1 MYNLLKQGKIAATI
15 KKSMKR
21 KSHRKL
27 KNISKFIFL
36 LALCGLILGLAAP
49 AAAQDEQPA
58 WWLLPSPPD
67 TSQFPLIQLHLEIY
81 DTAGNSIP
89 DLKKEE
95 ISILENGVEL
105 PLEELQRIEP
115 GVQIIVAA
123 NNAPSLANF
132 VGGATLF
139 DRLRIALRDWASR
152 QPAGTPDDFSIASN
166 SGLLA
171 VRLQDPQQWV
181 KAIEDFVPN
190 LRESQPSV
198 ISFSQALELATDP
211 NKNPRMKRSILYITT
226 VPTAAEQEA
235 LPNLAER
242 AAQLGVQVNVWL
254 VATAGVVNTP
264 QVQPLQQMAAI
275 TGGQFFLFTGREELP
290 NLDVYLEPI
299 RYQYQ
304 LGYTSQI
311 IQSGSQNLT
320 VRMQRGDLTASS
332 DGLEFSLTVLP
343 PNPIFLSPPVDILR
357 NWTVSEGQPDEEA
370 LLQPL
375 VVSIPI
381 LIEFPDGLPR
391 PVRRT
396 QLLVDG
402 VVQVENTQP
411 PFDIF
416 FWSLAPYAESQ
427 RVMIQAHIE
436 DSLGLENVSIE
447 TAVQISIVPKQM
459 SFIEKLATRRWPV
472 ILAIVVLAALILLSV
487 LYLARR
493 RLATKKRRE
502 ERRAYRDPLTQ
513 PVPIRQEEPA
523 QPMQQTPTVE
533 PARDKISWA
542 ISKLKAPARLM
553 QLDAE
558 GNPVRGSTI
567 PLDKDQITFGKD
579 AKQVTCLLDSA
590 SVSGIHAR
598 FFRSADGQYMLADA
612 GSVAGT
618 WINYVPAPLEGLPL
632 QHGDVVHFGK
642 MAFRFE
648 LSNPPK
654 QTRLKVV
661 SDDEKP

>member
-1 MYNLLKQGKIAATI
+1 MLKRTHQRLIKTGRLCLL
-15 KKSMKR
+15 
-21 KSHRKL
+21 
-27 KNISKFIFL
+27 L
-36 LALCGLILGLAAP
+36 LAMGGVILGFTAP

-58 WWLLPSPPD
+58 WWLLPSNPE
-67 TSQFPLIQLHLEIY
+67 TGQFPLIQFYLEAY

-89 DLKKEE
+89 DLNMNE
-95 ISILENGVEL
+95 IRVLENGVEL

-132 VGGATLF
+132 VGGATIF

-171 VRLQDPQQWV
+171 VRLQDPQQWI
-181 KAIEDFVPN
+181 KAIEDFAPN

-235 LPNLAER
+235 LPNLAAR

-254 VATAGVVNTP
+254 VATPDVVNNP

-304 LGYTSQI
+304 LGYVSQI
-311 IQSGSQNLT
+311 TQSGSQTLA
-320 VRMQRGDLTASS
+320 VRMQRGELTASS
-332 DGLEFSLTVLP
+332 DELEFPLTVLP

-357 NWTVSEGQPDEEA
+357 SWTATEGKPDEA
-370 LLQPL
+370 ILQPL

-381 LIEFPDGLPR
+381 LIEFPDGHPR

-416 FWSLAPYAESQ
+416 LWSLAPYAESQ
-427 RVMIQAHIE
+427 RVMVQARIE
-436 DSLGLENVSIE
+436 DSLGLENASIE
-447 TAVQISIVPKQM
+447 TAVQINIAPKQM
-459 SFIEKLATRRWPV
+459 SFMEKLVTRRWPV
-472 ILAIVVLAALILLSV
+472 ILAAVLLTALILISV
-487 LYLARR
+487 LYFARR
-493 RLATKKRRE
+493 RLSLKKRRE
-502 ERRAYRDPLTQ
+502 DRRAYRDPLTQ
-513 PVPIRQEEPA
+513 PVPIRQVEPA
-523 QPMQQTPTVE
+523 QPRQQTPSVE
-533 PARDKISWA
+533 PARDKINWA
-542 ISKLKAPARLM
+542 LSKLKAPARLV

-558 GNPVRGSTI
+558 GKPVRGSTI

-579 AKQVTCLLDSA
+579 AKRVTCVLDSA
-590 SVSGIHAR
+590 SVSGMHAR
-598 FFRSADGQYMLADA
+598 FFRSAEGQYMLADA

-618 WINYVPAPLEGLPL
+618 WINYVPAPMEGLQL
-632 QHGDVVHFGK
+632 QHGDMVHFGK

-661 SDDEKP
+661 PDDEKT